1 MKEDETTLKEVIES
15 AVKMMALESGLD
27 TLNRMNL
34 GKPSLQTQAKIYG
47 QLALA
52 KREYKL
58 KQEERRERLKKKF
71 EEED

>member
-15 AVKMMALESGLD
+15 AVKMIALESGLD

-52 KREYKL
+52 KRE
-58 KQEERRERLKKKF
+58 
-71 EEED
+71 